1 MTTVGEYYRVLGVAL
16 DAQTDD
22 IKKAFRKLAR
32 TCHPDVAGDDPS
44 AAVQF
49 ALIREAYETLV
60 DSARRAEYDSRN
72 DRQAQRKSRSHIRNE
87 WRPPGG
93 WEGFSSHSKVRA
105 ARRASHQKSDITMDD
120 IFTEPSGA
128 SADFGFGTK
137 SGGASRSAE
146 GTAGASAG
154 DGEITMAV
162 DVPGRAARLGGT
174 VTVRYNRLRRSS
186 DGVNVYSY
194 PEIHDLRVP
203 PKTCTGDTLRS
214 ERMGNFSVR
223 NNRYADLVC
232 RITVAE
238 ESGTHHPRRAE
249 PHTGPT
255 PKEAPQPSSTVTS
268 TTDSVR
274 VSLVE
279 AVLGGRVRVDTPKGS
294 VSVTIPPGTSSGKTL
309 RLKGKGAD
317 GSDWFVR
324 IEIGVPKTV
333 DVESRSLIERFGELN
348 PLDPESQ

>member
-1 MTTVGEYYRVLGVAL
+1 MTTVGEYYRVLGVGL

-32 TCHPDVAGDDPS
+32 TCHPDVAGEDPN
-44 AAVQF
+44 AAEQF
-49 ALIREAYETLV
+49 ARIREAYETLV
-60 DSARRAEYDSRN
+60 DSARRAKYDQRN
-72 DRQAQRKSRSHIRNE
+72 QRQEQRKSRSHIRNE

-105 ARRASHQKSDITMDD
+105 ARRAQHQKSDITLDD
-120 IFTEPSGA
+120 IFSEPGGA
-128 SADFGFGTK
+128 SADFGFGAK
-137 SGGASRSAE
+137 AGGSNRSTQT
-146 GTAGASAG
+146 GTNAPGNS
-154 DGEITMAV
+154 DEIAMTV

-223 NNRYADLVC
+223 TNRYADLVC

-238 ESGTHHPRRAE
+238 ESGDYHPRRDD
-249 PHTGPT
+249 PGTPPS
-255 PKEAPQPSSTVTS
+255 PKEKPQASSAGAGA
-268 TTDSVR
+268 TDSIR
-274 VSLVE
+274 ISLVE
-279 AVLGGRVRVDTPKGS
+279 AVLGGRVGVDTPKGS
-294 VSVTIPPGTSSGKTL
+294 VSVSIPPGTSSGKTL
-309 RLKGKGAD
+309 RLKGKGED
-317 GSDWFVR
+317 GNDWFVR

-333 DVESRSLIERFGELN
+333 DEESRRLVERFGELN
-348 PLDPESQ
+348 PLDPESE